1 MDGEINGLKELGTLQ
16 SAVKN
21 SQAMCVHLYNSVI
34 NDSSKAVSTYTDYS
48 ISQGLVL
55 IL

>member
-34 NDSSKAVSTYTDYS
+34 NDSSTAVFAYMDYS
-48 ISQGLVL
+48 ISESLVL